1 MQEEQALL
9 QARDHYARHASIEV
23 SESLL
28 DDLIELYASETLSDD
43 DEIEAFVERMAEDDY
58 KAAIRLDFCHCAMA
72 VNAALLLPEEAV
84 YRCFVGLLDLGEEDE
99 VLAKMKRFVL
109 RKLAEDALE
118 AVEDEARFEQR
129 VVFAVSA
136 V

>member
-1 MQEEQALL
+1 
-9 QARDHYARHASIEV
+9 
-23 SESLL
+23 
-28 DDLIELYASETLSDD
+28 
-43 DEIEAFVERMAEDDY
+43 
-58 KAAIRLDFCHCAMA
+58 
-72 VNAALLLPEEAV
+72 
-84 YRCFVGLLDLGEEDE
+84 LLDLGEEDE

-136 V
+136 VLEREGLAITGPAEWRP